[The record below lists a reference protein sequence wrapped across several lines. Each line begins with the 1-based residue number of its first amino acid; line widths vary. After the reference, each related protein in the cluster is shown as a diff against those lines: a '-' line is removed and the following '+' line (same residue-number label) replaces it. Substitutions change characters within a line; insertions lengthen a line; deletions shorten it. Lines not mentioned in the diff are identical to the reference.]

1 MLDTEQSRASKA
13 TEYLIE
19 SAAEIAASAADLVR
33 AEAMLRVV
41 KAMAMKS
48 SGEKS
53 VAAQEVAAY
62 ASPAYLQAIND
73 LVLATKCHEELR
85 AKRDAA
91 KARIEYWRSFNAN
104 QRAAERGY
112 GSAA

>member
-1 MLDTEQSRASKA
+1 MRDTEAQRAAKA

-19 SAAEIAASAADLVR
+19 SAGEIAAASADLVR
-33 AEAMLRVV
+33 AENMLRVV
-41 KAMAMKS
+41 KAMVMKTC
-48 SGEKS
+48 GEKS

-62 ASPAYLQAIND
+62 ASPQYLQAVND
-73 LVLATKCHEELR
+73 LVATTQAYEELR

-104 QRAAERGY
+104 QRAAERGF